1 MAGQLSKVDI
11 ISERRKKAGLKI
23 IPFDYRYLKN
33 ASYDVSPTI
42 IAMSTKTGMLET
54 VYKDRKYPYK
64 YYIYVKAKD
73 TVLSVTREFISVPSN
88 IAGSVVSRVSS
99 VSEGFGHVSTSIDP
113 NWKGALLIALGNP
126 TNKPIKIYV
135 GGSSAESESN
145 NPLATTSFY
154 YLKTA
159 CEDSGSNYSGM
170 RIDLL
175 KKLEYS
181 QRRGVKAWFNR
192 LFHPRRKRFTNF
204 FFSYCECNKITQ
216 ENWSNVVKELQGNL
230 PNEGCEY
237 CSNYIEATK
246 KKKKMHLAD
255 FIVTENAFLRLIHWL
270 QKNWTTIC
278 KIIAVIFAILV
289 VFGILP
295 EGMQSSI
302 KKFLDSYKMF

>member
-1 MAGQLSKVDI
+1 MAGQLSKNDI
-11 ISERRKKAGLKI
+11 ISECNKAGGLKI
-23 IPFDYRYLKN
+23 LPFHPQYLKN

-42 IAMSTKTGMLET
+42 VAMSTKTGMLET
-54 VYKDRKYPYK
+54 VYWDKKYPYK

-145 NPLATTSFY
+145 NPLATVSFY
-154 YLKTA
+154 YLETP
-159 CEDSGSNYSGM
+159 CTDVDIGYSGM
-170 RIDLL
+170 RFDLL
-175 KKLEYS
+175 EKQVYS
-181 QRRGVKAWFNR
+181 QRHGVKAWFNK
-192 LFHPRRKRFTNF
+192 LFHPRRRAFTDF
-204 FFSYCECNKITQ
+204 FFSYCNNVIITQ
-216 ENWSNVVKELQGNL
+216 DKWSDIVKELQGNM
-230 PNEGCEY
+230 PKQICEY
-237 CSNYIEATK
+237 CSNYVEITK
-246 KKKKMHLAD
+246 KKKKHHLAD
-255 FIVTENAFLRLIHWL
+255 FIERENAYLKLVHWL

-278 KIIAVIFAILV
+278 KIIAVIFATLV

-295 EGMQSSI
+295 ESMQSAI
-302 KKFLDSYKMF
+302 KKFFDSYRMF

>member
-1 MAGQLSKVDI
+1 MAGQLSKNDI
-11 ISERRKKAGLKI
+11 ISEQEKPDGLKI
-23 IPFDYRYLKN
+23 SPFKHRYLKN

-42 IAMSTKTGMLET
+42 IALSTKTGMLET
-54 VYKDRKYPYK
+54 VYRDKKYPYK

-135 GGSSAESESN
+135 GGSSDESESN
-145 NPLATTSFY
+145 NPLATISFY
-154 YLKTA
+154 YLETP
-159 CEDSGSNYSGM
+159 CRDVDNSYSGM
-170 RIDLL
+170 RLDLL
-175 KKLEYS
+175 EKQEYS
-181 QRRGVKAWFNR
+181 QRHGVKAWFTK
-192 LFHPRRKRFTNF
+192 LFHPRRRLFTDF
-204 FFSYCECNKITQ
+204 FFRYCNEVIKPSK
-216 ENWSNVVKELQGNL
+216 NWDDVVKELQGHT
-230 PNEGCEY
+230 PKPVCEY
-237 CSNYIEATK
+237 CKSYVDATK
-246 KKKKMHLAD
+246 KKEKLHLAD
-255 FIVTENAFLRLIHWL
+255 FIERENAYLKLVHWL

-295 EGMQSSI
+295 ESMQLAI
-302 KKFLDSYKMF
+302 KKFFDSYRLF